1 MDQNTI
7 HIDSLLQRSFGDFAP
22 MPPIGAWDAIAAQLP
37 GETRRRGFAW
47 WTAAAVLLLIIGG
60 VCYFNR
66 SQRAEVSNEEASSKA
81 APAQSADPRKGTL
94 NTEDKGAAANSEN
107 TGAADEQS
115 KELSPSYYKA
125 HAQNGSEKGNN
136 PNPQGSV
143 QNPIKNNIE
152 RIDEIIAAEVVV
164 KETEVLKPFEVTS
177 FSGLKGTGLR
187 ETTPAMDWIAT
198 APIPVMLPHK
208 TVAIG
213 RNWFLGVAVGQGF
226 NNPGMGINPKYSAYV
241 HKDYLNELNKGQSSI
256 SALNFSM
263 QLGVG
268 IYKNLNVYTGIS
280 YMERGSRSD
289 FNFQALTH
297 ETNNT
302 AAPDKFNEYPIDDYF
317 PGFLFPV
324 KFNSMNRVT
333 VIDIP
338 VGVSY
343 NYRMGRN
350 WNVTPSLS
358 YNFGFLSDLSGR
370 TINYNSM
377 KATDIRKEWYRKN
390 FNSLNMGLGVQRT
403 IGRRL
408 SLGAGINTNYTLTP
422 MYVPGAT
429 VRPSAWVSSLS
440 TQLTWRLTK

>member
-7 HIDSLLQRSFGDFAP
+7 HIDSLLQRSFGDFTP
-22 MPPIGAWDAIAAQLP
+22 TPPIGTWDAIVANMP

-81 APAQSADPRKGTL
+81 APAQTVDPRKGSL
-94 NTEDKGAAANSEN
+94 ETENNRAAKAEKSATVDGE
-107 TGAADEQS
+107 GKQ
-115 KELSPSYYKA
+115 LSPSYYNA
-125 HAQNGSEKGNN
+125 YPPNGSKQGNTN
-136 PNPQGSV
+136 PYPNGTA
-143 QNPIKNNIE
+143 QNPIKINRD
-152 RIDEIIAAEVVV
+152 RIDEIIPTDVVV
-164 KETEVLKPFEVTS
+164 KETEVLKPFEVKS

-187 ETTPAMDWIAT
+187 ETTPSMDWIAT
-198 APIPVMLPHK
+198 APIPAILPHK
-208 TVAIG
+208 TVALS
-213 RNWFLGVAVGQGF
+213 RNWYLGVAVGQGF

-241 HKDYLNELNKGQSSI
+241 HKDYLNELNKGQTAI

-263 QLGVG
+263 QLGYG

-289 FNFQALTH
+289 FNFQG
-297 ETNNT
+297 ETPATDNT
-302 AAPDKFNEYPIDDYF
+302 ANADKFNEYPILTYF
-317 PGFLFPV
+317 GLYFPV
-324 KFNSMNRVT
+324 KFSSMNRVT

-338 VGVSY
+338 VGISY

-358 YNFGFLSDLSGR
+358 YNFGFLSELSGR

-377 KATDIRKEWYRKN
+377 LATDIRKEWYRKN